1 MLVINCKNYAEAM
14 DAASVRSL
22 VAEARQASARHRVPI
37 AVAPPAPMLAMAAEA
52 SLRPAGMP
60 AAAARRQRRL
70 NAAPEPVPWRPLVLS
85 QHADDAGEG
94 STTGHVAAAALKA
107 AGASGSLVNHSECRM
122 PAPRLGRVIELLRAE
137 GLASI
142 ACAGT
147 LSAAAKTASLAPD
160 YVAIEP
166 SSLIGTGRAISKV
179 RPGLITRAAEA
190 LARAPAPRAVRPGRT
205 AGGRQQQRPQHQHQ
219 QQQPPPP
226 RRRSAPP
233 PPPPRRPRLLCGAGI
248 SSAEDVRLAVEL
260 GSAGV
265 LVASGIVKA
274 DNRAAAVDSFAKA
287 MAAALREN
295 SGRE

>member
-1 MLVINCKNYAEAM
+1 M

-37 AVAPPAPMLAMAAEA
+37 AVAPPVPMLAMAAEA

-190 LARAPAPRAVRPGRT
+190 LASAPAPRAVRPGRT
-205 AGGRQQQRPQHQHQ
+205 AGGRQQQRQQQQHQHQ
-219 QQQPPPP
+219 QQQQQQ
-226 RRRSAPP
+226 
-233 PPPPRRPRLLCGAGI
+233 PPPRRPRLLCGAGI